1 MTEVSVGKFRGSYQ
15 MTGGSVGNFG
25 GSAYLTFLENSSE
38 RKFHTSAPMSR
49 RIASSIQKCKNWTL
63 KSR

>member
-1 MTEVSVGKFRGSYQ
+1 MTGGSVENRGGSYQ
-15 MTGGSVGNFG
+15 MTGGSAGKFG
-25 GSAYLTFLENSSE
+25 GSAYLNSLENSSE

-49 RIASSIQKCKNWTL
+49 RIASSIQKCKNWAL